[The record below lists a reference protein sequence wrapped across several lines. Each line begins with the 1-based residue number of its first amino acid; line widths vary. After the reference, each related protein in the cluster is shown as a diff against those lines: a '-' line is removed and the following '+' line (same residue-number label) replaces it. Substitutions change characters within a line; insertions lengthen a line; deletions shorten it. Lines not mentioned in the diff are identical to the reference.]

1 MSKYLDGDDRSR
13 MRFEQLAHRKPR
25 SIPAG
30 GGRLFRFANSH
41 FAGKRIIR
49 HLGMDC
55 RGEWNGRYFLRPGG
69 WPDRADRHTTVV
81 HRDDELHQD
90 TIPRVSVSANSAVT
104 ISFTSSSGRQWINID
119 DIEVVSSA
127 PNDPQISSDN

>member
-1 MSKYLDGDDRSR
+1 

-55 RGEWNGRYFLRPGG
+55 AASGTGG
-69 WPDRADRHTTVV
+69 TFSVQVAGQTAQTVTLPSSIATTNYIKY
-81 HRDDELHQD
+81 
-90 TIPRVSVSANSAVT
+90 TIPRFGFCEQRRNDLVYIVERTSVDQY
-104 ISFTSSSGRQWINID
+104 R
-119 DIEVVSSA
+119 
-127 PNDPQISSDN
+127 

>member
-1 MSKYLDGDDRSR
+1 

-81 HRDDELHQD
+81 HRDDELHQVHHPARFGFCEQRRND
-90 TIPRVSVSANSAVT
+90 LVYIVERTSVDQY
-104 ISFTSSSGRQWINID
+104 R
-119 DIEVVSSA
+119 
-127 PNDPQISSDN
+127 